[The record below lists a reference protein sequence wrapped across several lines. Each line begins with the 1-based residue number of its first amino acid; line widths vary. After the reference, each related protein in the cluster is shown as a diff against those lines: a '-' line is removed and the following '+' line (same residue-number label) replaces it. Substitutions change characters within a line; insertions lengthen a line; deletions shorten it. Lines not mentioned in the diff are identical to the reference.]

1 MLLKYW
7 QKKLEAGFSTLWL
20 LKYWRKKLEAGFSTL
35 WLTLIAD
42 SEVQKATFGV

>member
-1 MLLKYW
+1 M
-7 QKKLEAGFSTLWL
+7 L